1 MAFRTVIPNLELNTR
16 IPCIDEQMLPDFGVI
31 VRAGAGF

>member
-1 MAFRTVIPNLELNTR
+1 MAFRMVISNLDLNTR
-16 IPCIDEQMLPDFGVI
+16 MACIDEQVLPDFGVI